1 MSESYLHVMQW
12 NLQYTVKKMN
22 ILVGHYRTT
31 KPQSL
36 RIKRYRIQG
45 NTEKISLSLAKNL
58 IAILQDSFPKKTKTN
73 KKQT

>member
-31 KPQSL
+31 KPHTL
-36 RIKRYRIQG
+36 RIKGNRIQS
-45 NTEKISLSLAKNL
+45 NAKNISLSLAKNL
-58 IAILQDSFPKKTKTN
+58 IAIL
-73 KKQT
+73 